1 MRPEIVSEAGPSARC
16 RHVQFGE
23 IDQLGAQERSM
34 PVNSG
39 SRPGAPLGGHIT
51 QAGPLLE
58 DPVGVAAPAVDALA
72 PRVAPPVA
80 VPPAT
85 PDPPETV
92 LLLPPVLP
100 PVVPAVPEVEAAPVP
115 PPAVP
120 VVELVE
126 ADPGAP
132 VATVEVVVPVAGVEV
147 AVPGVGVASVVDE
160 FCMVGNAATP
170 PPAGNPLRSVAL
182 PTPPPVGAA
191 VCASAGETRPIDRR
205 KANPEL
211 RIMAE

>member
-1 MRPEIVSEAGPSARC
+1 
-16 RHVQFGE
+16 
-23 IDQLGAQERSM
+23 M

-39 SRPGAPLGGHIT
+39 SSPGAPLGGHIT

-72 PRVAPPVA
+72 VDALPPRVVPPPVA

-100 PVVPAVPEVEAAPVP
+100 PVVPVVDA

-120 VVELVE
+120 VVELVG

-147 AVPGVGVASVVDE
+147 AVPGVGVASVVAE
-160 FCMVGNAATP
+160 FCTLGNATAP
-170 PPAGNPLRSVAL
+170 PPAGKPLRRAAL
-182 PTPPPVGAA
+182 PTAPVVGVAEGAV
-191 VCASAGETRPIDRR
+191 VCANAGETRPIDRK
-205 KANPEL
+205 KANAGM
-211 RIMAE
+211 RIMAGCIMPYRPARRETADQTA

>member
-1 MRPEIVSEAGPSARC
+1 
-16 RHVQFGE
+16 
-23 IDQLGAQERSM
+23 M

-39 SRPGAPLGGHIT
+39 SSPGAPLGGHIT

-72 PRVAPPVA
+72 VDALPPRVAPPPVA

-92 LLLPPVLP
+92 LLPPVLP
-100 PVVPAVPEVEAAPVP
+100 PVVPVVDA

-126 ADPGAP
+126 AVPGAP
-132 VATVEVVVPVAGVEV
+132 VATVKVVVPVAGVEV
-147 AVPGVGVASVVDE
+147 AVPGVGVASVVAE
-160 FCMVGNAATP
+160 FCTLGNATAP
-170 PPAGNPLRSVAL
+170 PPAGKPLRRAAL
-182 PTPPPVGAA
+182 PTAPVVGVAEGAV
-191 VCASAGETRPIDRR
+191 VCASAGETRLIDRK
-205 KANPEL
+205 KANAGM
-211 RIMAE
+211 RIMAGCMMPYRPARRETADQTA